1 MDYDDICIDKVLIAE
16 VRTISMNILQPERN
30 RCRVPPICF
39 FLTNLAYRLDLK
51 DFGYEIV

>member
-39 FLTNLAYRLDLK
+39 FLINLAYRLDLK
-51 DFGYEIV
+51 SFGYEIV